1 MMKAKYS
8 AVDALKEHLLSGH
21 RITAFEANALFGVQ
35 SPTREIS
42 QLRKQGFLVKK
53 QSVPFARVVRRIN
66 EFCTFSPPTNL
77 PVMELRATEWWI
89 QID

>member
-1 MMKAKYS
+1 MKAKYS

-42 QLRKQGFLVKK
+42 QLRKQGFLVKSK
-53 QSVPFARVVRRIN
+53 VCLLPELFVGS
-66 EFCTFSPPTNL
+66 TNL
-77 PVMELRATEWWI
+77 YLFTTKI
-89 QID
+89 CQ